1 MENVNM
7 KHGDW
12 ICPNCNKINFARRD
26 KCFECGTSKPGNIIV
41 EMKSG
46 DWKCPDC
53 NEINFARRA
62 FCFKCNAPRPSQ
74 DRTSQK
80 QGDWFCS
87 NYNELNF
94 ASRET
99 FYKCNHPK
107 SQQNTNKKIEIIIG
121 DITKQNVDAI
131 VNAANKSLLGGGG
144 VDGAIHKAAGFE
156 LLNECRILNGC
167 ETGQAKIT
175 KGYNLP
181 ARYVIHTVGPIWNGG
196 QNNENEQ
203 LANCYK
209 NSLRLAVENNIT
221 SIAFPSISTGVYGFP
236 IERASEI
243 ALNEIINFIKT
254 DSSIENIKIICYG
267 NKPYEIYNEKYNQL
281 SKE

>member
-1 MENVNM
+1 MEYINM

-12 ICPNCNKINFARRD
+12 ICPKCNKINFARRE
-26 KCFECGTSKPGNIIV
+26 KCFECGTSKPDNIV

-53 NEINFARRA
+53 NEINFARRT

-74 DRTSQK
+74 DRIIKK
-80 QGDWFCS
+80 QGDWFCP
-87 NYNELNF
+87 NCNELNF

-99 FYKCNHPK
+99 CYKCNYPK
-107 SQQNTNKKIEIIIG
+107 SEPNTNNKIEIIIG

-144 VDGAIHKAAGFE
+144 VDGAIHRAAGPN
-156 LLNECRILNGC
+156 LLNECRTLNGC

-181 ARYVIHTVGPIWNGG
+181 AKYVIHTVGPIWNGG
-196 QNNENEQ
+196 HNNENEQ

-209 NSLRLAVENNIT
+209 NSLNLAVENYIK

-236 IERASEI
+236 IEQASEI
-243 ALNEIINFIKT
+243 ALNEILKFIRNN
-254 DSSIENIKIICYG
+254 SSIENIKIVCFG
-267 NKPYEIYNEKYNQL
+267 NRPFDVYNEKYNKL
-281 SKE
+281 KNYE

>member
-1 MENVNM
+1 VN
-7 KHGDW
+7 
-12 ICPNCNKINFARRD
+12 
-26 KCFECGTSKPGNIIV
+26 
-41 EMKSG
+41 
-46 DWKCPDC
+46 
-53 NEINFARRA
+53 
-62 FCFKCNAPRPSQ
+62 
-74 DRTSQK
+74 
-80 QGDWFCS
+80 
-87 NYNELNF
+87 NELNF

-99 FYKCNHPK
+99 FYKYNHPK
-107 SQQNTNKKIEIIIG
+107 SQQNTNKMIEIIIG

-156 LLNECRILNGC
+156 LLNECRTLNGC

-209 NSLRLAVENNIT
+209 NSLRLAVENHIT

-254 DSSIENIKIICYG
+254 DSSIENIKIICFG

-281 SKE
+281 LRNNL